1 MIPVALHHEVAGPP
15 DGPVLILIGSLG
27 TRLTM
32 WDPQVAALSDRFRV
46 VRCDVRGH
54 GGSPVP
60 VGPYAISD
68 LGADLVALLDTLAI
82 ERAHVCGLS
91 IGGMTSLWVAA
102 HAPER
107 VHRLVAC
114 CTTARFEPGAAEG
127 YLGRAR
133 LVRTDGLEDI
143 ADAVIGR
150 WFTDDFAAARPEVVG
165 RMRADLIA
173 TPREGYAACCE
184 ALAALDLTAELGR
197 IAAPTLVIAGADD
210 VATPPAYGEA
220 IAAAVPGAR
229 REILADAAHLANL
242 ERPEQVNQLLTE
254 FLKEA

>member
-1 MIPVALHHEVAGPP
+1 
-15 DGPVLILIGSLG
+15 
-27 TRLTM
+27 
-32 WDPQVAALSDRFRV
+32 
-46 VRCDVRGH
+46 
-54 GGSPVP
+54 
-60 VGPYAISD
+60 
-68 LGADLVALLDTLAI
+68 
-82 ERAHVCGLS
+82 
-91 IGGMTSLWVAA
+91 
-102 HAPER
+102 
-107 VHRLVAC
+107 
-114 CTTARFEPGAAEG
+114 
-127 YLGRAR
+127 
-133 LVRTDGLEDI
+133 VRTDGLEDI

-229 REILADAAHLANL
+229 LEILADAAHLANL